1 MMRILVIGGTQFI
14 GLALVNTLHQM
25 GHEVAV
31 FHRGQS
37 NPSLPDGVTNILG
50 DMNQLTNHRAQV
62 EQFAPDVVLHNMVLN
77 LDQAKQL
84 VDTCTG
90 LVKRVVMT
98 SSMDVYQDFGRILG
112 LEDSPIQTDILTED
126 SPLRTGRYPRRS
138 MAGGDTN
145 HLFYNYDKIPCEEL
159 ILNTP
164 DIYGTVLRLPM
175 VFGERDKQR
184 RLYTWVTQMHAG
196 RKAIV
201 MDETYAQ
208 WRSTYGYVDNVAK
221 AMALTCLDDRA
232 SGQIYNIADGVFD
245 SLSMAH
251 KVKSVMNWNGRF
263 IVLPSDEL
271 PETLRFGAIP
281 QSLQVSAEK
290 IEHHLGFVCDVPFD
304 EGVARTVA
312 WDLAN
317 PLDPIPAQF
326 DPQYEAQDE
335 VLARLNH

>member
-1 MMRILVIGGTQFI
+1 MRILVIGGTQFI
-14 GLALVNTLHQM
+14 GLALVNGLHHM
-25 GHEVAV
+25 GHNVAV

-50 DMNQLTNHRAQV
+50 DLNHLTDYRAEF
-62 EQFAPDVVLHNMVLN
+62 EQFAPDVVLHNMVLTV
-77 LDQAKQL
+77 DQVNQL
-84 VDTCTG
+84 VETCKG

-126 SPLRTGRYPRRS
+126 SPLRISRYPHRART
-138 MAGGDTN
+138 GNDPN
-145 HLFYNYDKIPCEEL
+145 HIFYNYDKIPCEEI

-164 DIYGTVLRLPM
+164 DIHGTVLRLPM

-184 RLYTWVTQMHAG
+184 RLYGWVNQMKAG

-232 SGQIYNIADGVFD
+232 SGKIYNICDGIFD

-251 KVKSVMNWNGRF
+251 KVKSVMNWDGRF
-263 IVLPSDEL
+263 IVLPSEEL
-271 PETLRFGAIP
+271 PEVLRFGSVP
-281 QSLQVSAEK
+281 QSLQASSEK
-290 IEHHLGFVCDVPFD
+290 IERELGFVRDVPFD

-317 PLDPIPAQF
+317 PLDPLPAQF
-326 DPQYEAQDE
+326 DPNYEAQDE